1 MDAGF
6 TLKVKK
12 NRYLTEE
19 DIEDVINLCSNA
31 FNEDFRPYMKDFVG
45 GTHILGYCEDVLVS
59 HVLWLNRWVRIENQL
74 LLKTSFVDAMAVDE
88 KYRKRGFASS
98 MMTRLVGEITKY
110 DIVVLTTNS
119 PDYYKRLGWKEWKRP
134 VNFRRVD
141 GRITSLKDSTLMVLS
156 LPKTPPLDVHL
167 PLTVVWRE
175 GEGW

>member
-1 MDAGF
+1 
-6 TLKVKK
+6 
-12 NRYLTEE
+12 
-19 DIEDVINLCSNA
+19 
-31 FNEDFRPYMKDFVG
+31 
-45 GTHILGYCEDVLVS
+45 
-59 HVLWLNRWVRIENQL
+59 
-74 LLKTSFVDAMAVDE
+74 
-88 KYRKRGFASS
+88 
-98 MMTRLVGEITKY
+98 
-110 DIVVLTTNS
+110 VLTTNS